1 MMCFAI
7 RHIAIILSPRRPAFP
22 RRALK
27 HCDKKNPTR
36 GAVLQLL
43 EIVLDDIEE
52 IEDLE
57 AVVFGQLVCD
67 SGGGVGDEEM
77 SFCVSIC
84 TFVPASALEFVLLY

>member
-1 MMCFAI
+1 MERAQGEMLHSEPTRSCFHTYTAT
-7 RHIAIILSPRRPAFP
+7 
-22 RRALK
+22 LK
-27 HCDKKNPTR
+27 HLEGGEDKNC
-36 GAVLQLL
+36 AVLL

-67 SGGGVGDEEM
+67 SGGGVGDEEEM

-84 TFVPASALEFVLLY
+84 TFVPACASEFVLLC

>member
-1 MMCFAI
+1 MLHSEPTRSCFHTYTAT
-7 RHIAIILSPRRPAFP
+7 
-22 RRALK
+22 LK
-27 HCDKKNPTR
+27 HLEGGEDKNC
-36 GAVLQLL
+36 AVLL